1 MRLRQA
7 KKIILKYHSKR
18 AAANWR
24 NFFGDPSIQFREI
37 ANVKLI
43 AAHARIERRREW
55 KPPNTLAEALK
66 K

>member
-24 NFFGDPSIQFREI
+24 AFFRDPSIQFREI
-37 ANVKLI
+37 ANVKMI
-43 AAHARIERRREW
+43 AAYARIERRREW
-55 KPPNTLAEALK
+55 TPRNTLAETLK